1 MLSETEKNELRTKEA
16 DYNLRIARKNGK
28 VVICQTTEG
37 NVQVTYYETPKIYVI
52 QSWARIE
59 AGQIIEG
66 RELARG
72 KRSDVIETLKSL
84 FVIVEE

>member
-1 MLSETEKNELRTKEA
+1 MLSETEKNQIKMETA

-37 NVQVTYYETPKIYVI
+37 NVQVNYYETPKIYVL

>member
-1 MLSETEKNELRTKEA
+1 MLPETEKNQIKMETA

-28 VVICQTTEG
+28 VIIAQTTEG
-37 NVQVTYYETPKIYVI
+37 NVQVTYYETPKIYI
-52 QSWARIE
+52 LQSWGRIE

-72 KRSDVIETLKSL
+72 KRSDVIETLKDL